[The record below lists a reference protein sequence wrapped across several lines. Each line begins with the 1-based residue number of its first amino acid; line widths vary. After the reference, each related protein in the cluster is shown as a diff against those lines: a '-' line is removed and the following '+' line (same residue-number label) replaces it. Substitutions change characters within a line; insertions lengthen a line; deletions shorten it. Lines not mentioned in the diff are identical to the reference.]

1 MPIEFDL
8 FCKNPKDP
16 PRLVA
21 NALALFDTGANC
33 NIINKIF
40 EKQLAAN
47 CISGSNRRIRF
58 ANKSTSELCTM
69 AKIHFD
75 IENSGIRR
83 QFEAEFL
90 ICEIAEEIIFGRQ
103 LLDETGLLHLVI
115 TNKTSPN
122 PFCSELNNVGQL
134 AIEHFDDKEG
144 EGNEEVDESLGLGP
158 SFTSDTKDLWKNF
171 AAQFGLDTQDLF
183 RLIAWAALN
192 TDIKIG
198 ELLNHIDLIKSK
210 MPSDVEPFIKSDLHI
225 ERKSHKD
232 APYQEVNKSVYTIMN
247 AFNIVWDKRRL
258 GLAKFRGLKITF
270 NRAMFRPRKIKPQ
283 NLNPTMQAA
292 LTRELSVFIDADL
305 LSRVPPEDLESGEMV
320 VSPMDII
327 PKPTPNK
334 YRLITD
340 CNRSGLNDAS
350 EIINFP
356 APNAEDHL
364 DSISGKDLISICDAM
379 SFFWQLPLH
388 PDSRKYCC
396 VMTMLGI
403 LCYKCVPQGLNNAA
417 THCAQVVDESLT
429 EEQIKRLW
437 KAYLD
442 DFGNAVNFRDLAQE
456 KFWNFL
462 ESILLFHAWALRNNV
477 RFSPEHAFFG
487 FIAVE
492 FLGHRCSKDGKEI
505 SESRT
510 IALKTLICEHTKQG
524 VGHFLGCFVFVA
536 KFIPHFAELAAPL
549 YNLLKKGVRIDQA
562 WSNECTNAVDDLK
575 GCIALAPILKVVN
588 WILDLYLRT
597 DGSGI
602 AVGGCLFQIVE
613 KKEMVVAYGS
623 KKLSKTQ
630 LGWSAVQIECF
641 SIVTFIRKWKSMMQG
656 HPNIILEID
665 AQNLIWAR
673 SSTNDMIRRWMF
685 EIDNLLKIAKI
696 KHIKGTT
703 NDPPDSLSR
712 CFQLWD
718 DRDLKSYHATHF
730 YDLDLVH
737 DLACSLIVE
746 CNSNAEL
753 DSNVLETDGPTS
765 EDDYDHLLGRYQHD
779 VDVVMTKEICTLI
792 SLAHN
797 DVVGHAGVSGT
808 MMVMRQ
814 AKLHTNS
821 CFTNMTHCAKCVRAY
836 IRGCPTCQLTYMIL
850 ESRYPLHEMVT
861 HEYFNCIDVDF
872 CYIGLDKNGYKDI
885 LGIRCRFT
893 RYVEAFPCKTTTI
906 EEFAPHLLAV
916 GGRYGFFEEVCMDG
930 ASYFSSGI
938 IDELLELMGSK
949 RKTISPYRPQSN
961 PMERSNKDILR
972 HLKALCTCRPI
983 VLEEWAT
990 YLPIILSII
999 NNTFNA
1005 VTHTTPSRMMYGDCA
1020 NRLRGILQPFG
1031 PKVRAE
1037 LGPGFARKTSEAHA
1051 LITAAAEDYHQNRI
1065 RIALSKMP
1073 DYNSERTY
1081 LQGDYVVAVLPAA
1094 TRKPKLQPQYRGI
1107 YFVTKTTGNN
1117 GSTVHCRCPVSDE
1130 IVTIQA
1136 QDLRLLDL
1144 RVLATSEEVTAW
1156 AAKLLSVP
1164 EYVVTKISNHR
1175 FSATRL
1181 TSAFSDN
1188 DLPAM
1193 EFLCHYKLEPPQD
1206 QYWNSYDTIKD
1217 LKILDSYISNVRNRI
1232 PLRALNDREFE
1243 DCTVV
1248 SLRHFCKTFA
1258 IDIQDL
1264 QRKPDIIA
1272 AIRSAILDRNS

>member
-1 MPIEFDL
+1 M
-8 FCKNPKDP
+8 
-16 PRLVA
+16 A
-21 NALALFDTGANC
+21 NALFDTGANC
-33 NIINKIF
+33 NIINKNF
-40 EKQLAAN
+40 ETRIESI
-47 CISGSNRRIRF
+47 CISSSKRRIRF
-58 ANKSTSELCTM
+58 ANKSTSELC
-69 AKIHFD
+69 AVARLKFD
-75 IENSGIRR
+75 IEHIGMRCR
-83 QFEAEFL
+83 FEAEFL

-103 LLDETGLLHLVI
+103 LLDETGLLHLAI
-115 TNKTSPN
+115 TDKTSPN
-122 PFCSELNNVGQL
+122 PFENVDIASQL
-134 AIEHFDDKEG
+134 AIDHMDDKDG
-144 EGNEEVDESLGLGP
+144 EGDEDEVVECTEP
-158 SFTSDTKDLWKNF
+158 AFREDTHDIWTAF
-171 AAQFGLDTQDLF
+171 ASQYGVDSQNLF
-183 RLIAWAALN
+183 RLVAWAALN
-192 TDIKIG
+192 TKFKIG
-198 ELLNHIDLIKSK
+198 EILHRIDEIKTLIPHDS
-210 MPSDVEPFIKSDLHI
+210 VPFVKTDLHI
-225 ERKSHKD
+225 ERKFHKD
-232 APYQEVNKSVYTIMN
+232 APYPEINKAVYIVMN

-258 GLAKFRGLKITF
+258 GLANFRGLKINF
-270 NRAMFRPRKIKPQ
+270 NRDKFRPRKIKPQ
-283 NLNPTMQAA
+283 NLNPTMQNV
-292 LTRELSVFIDADL
+292 LSKELSVFIEADL
-305 LSRVPPEDLESGEMV
+305 MTKVLPEDMESGEIV
-320 VSPMDII
+320 VSPMDLI

-340 CNRSGLNDAS
+340 CNRSGLNEAS

-356 APNAEDHL
+356 SPNAEDHL
-364 DSISGKDLISICDAM
+364 DAISGKDLISICDAM

-396 VMTMLGI
+396 VLTMLGI

-417 THCAQVVDESLT
+417 THCAQVVCESLT
-429 EEQIKRLW
+429 DEQLHRIW

-442 DFGNAVNFRDLAQE
+442 DFGNAVNFRELEAE
-456 KFWNFL
+456 KYWDFL
-462 ESILLFHAWALRNNV
+462 INIILFHAWAIRYNV
-477 RFSPEHAFFG
+477 RFAPEHALFG

-492 FLGHRCSKDGKEI
+492 FLGHRCSKEGKEI

-510 IALKTLICEHTKQG
+510 IALKSLFCEHTKQG

-562 WSNECTNAVDDLK
+562 WTSGCDTAVEDLK
-575 GCIALAPILKVVN
+575 SCVAVAPILKVVN
-588 WILDLYLRT
+588 WNLDLYLRT

-602 AVGGCLFQIVE
+602 AVGGCLFQIVDL
-613 KKEMVVAYGS
+613 KEMAVAYGS

-630 LGWSAVQIECF
+630 LGWAAVQIECF
-641 SIVTFIRKWKSMMQG
+641 AIITFIRKWKSMMQG

-718 DRDLKSYHATHF
+718 DRDLTSYQDIHS
-730 YDLDLVH
+730 YELDTVCNLI
-737 DLACSLIVE
+737 CSVLVE
-746 CNSNAEL
+746 CNLNSQADSEIL
-753 DSNVLETDGPTS
+753 DTDDLAR
-765 EDDYDHLLGRYQHD
+765 EDDYDHILGRYQND
-779 VDVVMTKEICTLI
+779 VDVIMTKEICALI

-850 ESRYPLHEMVT
+850 ESKYPISEMVT

-872 CYIGLDKNGYKDI
+872 CYIGLDKNGYKDV

-893 RYVEAFPCKTTTI
+893 RYVEAFPCKTSTI

-930 ASYFSSGI
+930 AAYFSSGI

-972 HLKALCTCRPI
+972 HLRALCTCRPI
-983 VLEEWAT
+983 VLDEWSS
-990 YLPIILSII
+990 YLPIVLSII

-1051 LITAAAEDYHQNRI
+1051 LITAAAEDYHQNRV

-1073 DYNSERTY
+1073 AYNPDRIY
-1081 LQGDYVVAVLPAA
+1081 RQGDYVVAVLPAA
-1094 TRKPKLQPQYRGI
+1094 TKKTKLQLQYRGI
-1107 YFVTKTTGNN
+1107 FLVTKTTGNN

-1144 RVLATSEEVTAW
+1144 RVLASTEEVTAW

-1164 EYVVTKISNHR
+1164 EYVVISISNHR
-1175 FSATRL
+1175 FSATHV
-1181 TSAFSDN
+1181 TADFSDD

-1193 EFLCHYKLEPPQD
+1193 EFLCNYKLEPPQD
-1206 QYWNSYDTIKD
+1206 KCWNSYDTIKN
-1217 LKILDSYISNVRNRI
+1217 LKLLDSYISNVRNRV

-1248 SLRHFCKTFA
+1248 SLRHFCKTFN

-1264 QRKPDIIA
+1264 QRKPDIIE
-1272 AIRSAILDRNS
+1272 AIRSAILIRNS

>member
-1 MPIEFDL
+1 M
-8 FCKNPKDP
+8 
-16 PRLVA
+16 A
-21 NALALFDTGANC
+21 NALFDTGANC
-33 NIINKIF
+33 NIINKNF
-40 EKQLAAN
+40 EIRLDAN
-47 CISGSNRRIRF
+47 CKSGSKRRIRF
-58 ANKSTSELCTM
+58 ANKSTSELCAV
-69 AKIHFD
+69 AKFQFD
-75 IENSGIRR
+75 VEHEGSRR
-83 QFEAEFL
+83 RFEAEFI

-103 LLDETGLLHLVI
+103 LLDDTGLLHLVI
-115 TNKTSPN
+115 TEKTSPN
-122 PFCSELNNVGQL
+122 PFENVDIVSQL
-134 AIEHFDDKEG
+134 AIDHLDDKDGEG
-144 EGNEEVDESLGLGP
+144 EDANVTEYIEPAFRE
-158 SFTSDTKDLWKNF
+158 DTCDLWIPF
-171 AAQFGLDTQDLF
+171 ASQYDVDPQTLF
-183 RLIAWAALN
+183 RLVAWAALN
-192 TDIKIG
+192 TQFKIG
-198 ELLNHIDLIKSK
+198 EILQRIDEIKIL
-210 MPSDVEPFIKSDLHI
+210 MPHDSVPFVKTDLHI
-225 ERKSHKD
+225 ERRYHKD
-232 APYQEVNKSVYTIMN
+232 APYPEVNKAVYIVMN

-258 GLAKFRGLKITF
+258 GLANFRGLKINF
-270 NRAMFRPRKIKPQ
+270 NRNNFRPRKIKPQ

-292 LTRELSVFIDADL
+292 LSKELSVFIEAGL
-305 LSRVPPEDLESGEMV
+305 LSTVLPEDMESGDVV

-334 YRLITD
+334 FRLITD

-350 EIINFP
+350 EILNFP

-364 DSISGKDLISICDAM
+364 DAISGKDLISICDAM

-396 VMTMLGI
+396 VMTMFGV

-429 EEQIKRLW
+429 AEEIKCMW

-442 DFGNAVNFRDLAQE
+442 DFGNATNFRE
-456 KFWNFL
+456 KDSEKYWDFL
-462 ESILLFHAWALRNNV
+462 ISILAFHIWALRYNV
-477 RFSPEHAFFG
+477 RFSPEHAHFG

-492 FLGHRCSKDGKEI
+492 FLGHKCSKLGKEI

-510 IALKTLICEHTKQG
+510 IALTNLICEHSKQG
-524 VGHFLGCFVFVA
+524 VGHFLGCFVFIA

-562 WSNECTNAVDDLK
+562 WTTYCDTAVEDLK
-575 GCIALAPILKVVN
+575 ACVAVAPILKVVD
-588 WILDLYLRT
+588 WLIPLILRT

-602 AVGGCLFQIVE
+602 AIGGCLFQIIDVN
-613 KKEMVVAYGS
+613 EMVVAYGS
-623 KKLSKTQ
+623 KKLSKSQ
-630 LGWSAVQIECF
+630 LAWAAVQIECF

-673 SSTNDMIRRWMF
+673 SSTNDMIRRWMY

-712 CFQLWD
+712 CFQLWE
-718 DRDLKSYHATHF
+718 DRDLKSYNST
-730 YDLDLVH
+730 YSYELDVAH
-737 DLACSLIVE
+737 DLSCSTIVE
-746 CNSNAEL
+746 CHTFSQELQSDNSNSESDQPVEPFL
-753 DSNVLETDGPTS
+753 DSDSS
-765 EDDYDHLLGRYQHD
+765 EIDKDHDHFLGRYNND
-779 VDVVMTKEICTLI
+779 VDVIMTKEICAI
-792 SLAHN
+792 IALAHN
-797 DVVGHAGVSGT
+797 DEIGHAGVSGT
-808 MMVMRQ
+808 MLVMRQ
-814 AKLHTNS
+814 AKLSSHS
-821 CFTNMTHCAKCVRAY
+821 CFTNMTHCAKCVRTF
-836 IRGCPTCQLTYMIL
+836 IRGCPTCQLTYLIL
-850 ESRYPLHEMVT
+850 ESKYPLHEMVT
-861 HEYFNCIDVDF
+861 HEYFNCVDVDF
-872 CYIGLDKNGYKDI
+872 CYIGLDRNGFKDV

-893 RYVEAFPCKTTTI
+893 RFVEAFPCKTSTI

-938 IDELLELMGSK
+938 IDELLELMGTK
-949 RKTISPYRPQSN
+949 RKRISPYRPQSN

-972 HLKALCTCRPI
+972 HLRALCTCRPI
-983 VLEEWAT
+983 VLDEWSS
-990 YLPIILSII
+990 YLPIVLSII

-1037 LGPGFARKTSEAHA
+1037 LGPGFARKVSEVHA
-1051 LITAAAEDYHQNRI
+1051 FISAAAEDYHQQRI

-1073 DYNSERTY
+1073 GYNPDRIY
-1081 LQGDYVVAVLPAA
+1081 RQGDYVVAILPADS
-1094 TRKPKLQPQYRGI
+1094 RKPKLQLQYRGI
-1107 YFVTKTTGNN
+1107 YLVTKTTGNN
-1117 GSTVHCRCPVSDE
+1117 GSTVHCRCPITDE

-1144 RVLATSEEVTAW
+1144 RTLATSEEVTAW

-1206 QYWNSYDTIKD
+1206 QCWNSYDTIKD

-1248 SLRHFCKTFA
+1248 SLRHFCKTFV